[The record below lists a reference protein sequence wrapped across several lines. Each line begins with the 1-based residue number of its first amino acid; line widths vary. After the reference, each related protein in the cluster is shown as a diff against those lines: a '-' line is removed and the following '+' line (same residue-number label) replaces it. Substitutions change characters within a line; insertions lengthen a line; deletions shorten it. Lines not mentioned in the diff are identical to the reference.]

1 MKTLSLA
8 LTIVI
13 FFSGCAKTPT
23 AALKT
28 VDHVDLERYSGT
40 WIEIA
45 RYENRF
51 ETGCAGATAHYASK
65 EDYIAVTN
73 RCFDTNGIQSGEANG
88 RAYTLQDSN
97 NSKLKV
103 SFFRPFYGD
112 YWVLMLGENYQYS
125 VVGDPSRKYLWIL
138 SRVRKLSDTDKKI
151 ILDTLPKL
159 GYNPDKLY
167 WTTQQV
173 YLKELSSYEND

>member
-1 MKTLSLA
+1 MKPFFLVIITLIILN
-8 LTIVI
+8 
-13 FFSGCAKTPT
+13 GCSKTPS
-23 AALKT
+23 APLAT
-28 VDHVDLERYSGT
+28 VDHVDLTRYSGA

-112 YWVLMLGENYQYS
+112 YWVLMLGDNYQYS

-138 SRVRKLSDTDKKI
+138 SRTKVLSDADKKS
-151 ILDTLPKL
+151 ILNRLPAL
-159 GYNPDKLY
+159 GYDPNRLY
-167 WTTQQV
+167 WTTQQP
-173 YLKELSSYEND
+173 